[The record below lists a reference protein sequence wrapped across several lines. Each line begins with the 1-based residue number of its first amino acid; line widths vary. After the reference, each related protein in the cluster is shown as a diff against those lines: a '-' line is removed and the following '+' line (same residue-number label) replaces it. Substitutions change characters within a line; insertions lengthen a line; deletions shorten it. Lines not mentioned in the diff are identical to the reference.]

1 MSILSSAYSGLNAFQ
16 RALDV
21 TSNNINNVGT
31 RGYSRQTINFTPSI
45 SHKYAGS
52 YIGSGVQVQSIT
64 RNVDQFAN
72 FQVRNTQ
79 SAKSE
84 YDAFYQQAIQIDK
97 LLSQDGGSIS
107 SSLQEFFTS
116 LGQLNNAPDSV
127 ASRGVALKQS
137 QLLVQQFNFLQTK
150 LDEYQRNSTTQIG
163 EAIKQINQMTQD
175 IAKVNQQLMATP
187 NAPQLLDQRDE
198 LLNQLSGFVDL
209 TVFDQGDGTI
219 SVGIASGEMLVTGT
233 DQRNLQVSSDRS
245 NNLGTKVLLNNGSG
259 QIDISDKLASGMLG
273 GLMNY
278 ERDVVGQASQMIGQM
293 AIGLAQKFNAQHQL
307 GMDMNNQMGKNF
319 FTDFNSVAQQLNRA
333 AASPTNTGTATLS
346 VAISDIAQTKL
357 SDYSLVVSD
366 TGTNEL
372 RLIRKSDGS
381 STVLNW
387 NNTPP
392 APPAGQV
399 NIDGMTIMVNDT
411 SALAN
416 NDHFTL
422 TPTRGAAR
430 DLALRISDIRELA
443 LASPIAVASSLNNT
457 GGGTITLGTVFN
469 ATSVTN
475 QYRIDIDTTNAG
487 QYYLVD
493 VTGGT
498 STGPYTLVPNSNNT
512 IQIPDALNPSY
523 SVVLSGIPNA
533 GDQFNLNHNAG
544 GVGSNGNGLLLAD
557 LQQSK
562 VFSGGTENI
571 FERYANLLAEVGGQ
585 TNQAKLRSDSAAILY
600 QQAIEFQSNKSGV
613 NLDEEAGNLL
623 KYKQA
628 YEAAAKVMAISG
640 QIMSVL
646 IDMVR

>member
-21 TSNNINNVGT
+21 TSSNIANATT
-31 RGYSRQTINFTPSI
+31 RGYSRQSINFTPGV

-52 YIGSGVQVQSIT
+52 YIGSGVRVQSIT

-79 SAKSE
+79 SALSE
-84 YDAFYQQAIQIDK
+84 YDAFYQQAVQIDK

-107 SSLQEFFTS
+107 TSLQGFFTA

-150 LDEYQRNSTTQIG
+150 LDEYQSNSTTQMG
-163 EAIKQINQMTQD
+163 EAVKQINQLTQD

-187 NAPQLLDQRDE
+187 EAPQLLDQRDD
-198 LLNQLSGFVDL
+198 LLNQLSEFVDL

-219 SVGIASGEMLVTGT
+219 SVGIGSGEMLVTGT
-233 DQRNLQVSSDRS
+233 EQRNLQVSSDRS
-245 NNLGTKVLLNNGSG
+245 NNLGTKILLNNGAG
-259 QIDISDKLASGMLG
+259 QIDISDKLTSGMLG

-278 ERDVVGQASQMIGQM
+278 ERDIVGQASQMIGQM
-293 AIGLAQKFNAQHQL
+293 AIGLSQKFNAQHKL
-307 GMDMNNQMGKNF
+307 GMDMNNQIGKDF
-319 FTDFNSVAQQLNRA
+319 FTDFNSATQQLNRA
-333 AASPTNTGTATLS
+333 APSPNNTGTAVLS
-346 VAISDIAQTKL
+346 IEISDVGQTKL
-357 SDYSLVVSD
+357 SDYNLVVSD
-366 TGTNEL
+366 TSSNEI

-381 STVLNW
+381 STVFNW
-387 NNTPP
+387 SNTPP
-392 APPAGQV
+392 APPAGQITV
-399 NIDGMTIMVNDT
+399 DGMTIRVNDT

-416 NDHFTL
+416 NDNYTL

-430 DLALRISDIRELA
+430 DLKMAISDIRELA
-443 LASPIAVASSLNNT
+443 LAAPVRVASSLNNT
-457 GGGTITLGTVFN
+457 GQGNIALGTVLN
-469 ATSVTN
+469 TTGVAN
-475 QYRIDIDTTNAG
+475 QYRIDIDASNAG
-487 QYYLVD
+487 QYYLID

-498 STGPYTLVPNSNNT
+498 TTGPHPLVANSNNT
-512 IQIPDALNPSY
+512 IQIPDAINPSY

-533 GDQFNLNHNAG
+533 GDQFTLDYNMG

-557 LQQSK
+557 LQQGK

-585 TNQAKLRSDSAAILY
+585 TNQAKLRSDSAAILCK
-600 QQAIEFQSNKSGV
+600 QAIDFQSSKSGV

-623 KYKQA
+623 RYKQA